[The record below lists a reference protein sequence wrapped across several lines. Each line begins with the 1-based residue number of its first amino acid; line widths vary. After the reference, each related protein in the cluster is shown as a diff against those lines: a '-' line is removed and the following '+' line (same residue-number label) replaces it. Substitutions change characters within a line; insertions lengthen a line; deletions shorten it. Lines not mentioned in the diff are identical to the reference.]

1 MIDAG
6 KIGLI
11 AGGLALFAALVR
23 SARMP
28 WPVPGG
34 VVTSR
39 FRTASR
45 PDHNGVDLRAPIGT
59 PVTAPRGG
67 VVVRSWDSYRGGRSL
82 LVELDN
88 GLVLGLAHLSERLVE
103 TGDVVQA
110 GQTIAHTGNTGV
122 TTGPHLHLTLRRA
135 GELVDPEKYFA

>member
-1 MIDAG
+1 M
-6 KIGLI
+6 
-11 AGGLALFAALVR
+11 
-23 SARMP
+23 
-28 WPVPGG
+28 
-34 VVTSR
+34 TSR

-110 GQTIAHTGNTGV
+110 GQMIAHTGNTGV